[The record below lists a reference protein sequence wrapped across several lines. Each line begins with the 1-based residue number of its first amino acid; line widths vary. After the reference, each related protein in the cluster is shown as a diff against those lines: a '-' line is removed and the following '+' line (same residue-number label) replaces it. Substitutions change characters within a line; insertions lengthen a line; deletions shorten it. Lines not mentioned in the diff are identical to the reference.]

1 MANKI
6 SETHKISVESFLS
19 STSAAE
25 GTTSGLY
32 DMTGYDQAFL
42 GVNIGIKGT
51 IATISTIWVDLMESS
66 HVTAAPTSACGGK
79 VGIEIG
85 TLNNTVIT
93 ATAGVRALIL
103 KMGDAGGTTCT
114 TTGDLFHI
122 GLGTEI
128 ATLTWSTLT
137 ANLAATAW
145 TATAAYFG
153 AQGVDATAN
162 TGQNLTLNSVRTALQ
177 STRLSFGGPDVFK
190 FSTPDT
196 HTMIVEVIN
205 AKAGPFNFSNTV
217 STKTIVARP
226 SQIAAAFEIRSDQL
240 TSTLNKKYVGLKTST
255 TAQPANIGFTII
267 RTKGRYMPSGFIG
280 KMSS

>member
-1 MANKI
+1 MGNKI
-6 SETHKISVESFLS
+6 SETHKISVESFLAS
-19 STSAAE
+19 SSAGE

-32 DMTGYDQAFL
+32 DMAGYDQAFL

-51 IATISTIWVDLMESS
+51 IATISTVWVDLMESS
-66 HVTAAPTSACGGK
+66 NVTTAPTSACGGRAGM
-79 VGIEIG
+79 VIG
-85 TLNNTVIT
+85 TLDNTAFT
-93 ATAGVRALIL
+93 ATAGVRAIIL

-122 GLGTEI
+122 GLGTEV

-153 AQGVDATAN
+153 AQGVAATAN
-162 TGQNLTLNSVRTALQ
+162 TGQNLTLDSVRTALQ
-177 STRLSFGGPDVFK
+177 STRLSFGGQDVFK
-190 FSTPDT
+190 FTTPDT

-205 AKAGPFNFSNTV
+205 AKAGCFNFSNTV
-217 STKTIVARP
+217 STKTICARP

-240 TSTLNKKYVGLKTST
+240 TSTLNKRYVGLKTST
-255 TAQPANIGFTII
+255 TNQAAQIGFTII
-267 RTKGRYMPSGFIG
+267 RTKGRYMPTGFIG
-280 KMSS
+280 KMST